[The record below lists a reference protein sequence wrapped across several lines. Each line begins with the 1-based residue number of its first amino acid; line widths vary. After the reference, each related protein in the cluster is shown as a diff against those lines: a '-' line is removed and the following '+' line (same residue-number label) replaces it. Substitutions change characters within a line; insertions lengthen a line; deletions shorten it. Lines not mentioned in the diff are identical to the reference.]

1 MRDDMDKLRGTTPL
15 DMNNPLRP
23 QDVPASANKRHVDR
37 LLEQGKTNAGGGKK
51 HEEEQ
56 FSLND
61 DRRVKSLSPGALV
74 AKRFFR
80 NRLAVVGLVMLI
92 AMFLFSFV
100 GGWISPYGQ
109 DEIFYIYE
117 GQQKQYVGVVRNDT
131 FRYAAA
137 DGQEFGSAAQAQ
149 VVLAMNQGK
158 DTFTYRDVEY
168 TLAEEGSDFY
178 TIYAGST
185 LVAMAYKDIVNA
197 PDGVSDS
204 SLTFNFQYGALKAYA
219 NGESEFSAD
228 GVTYR
233 LDDQDIYN
241 GSELAGYI
249 SRFVVRPVENGVVI
263 TRHFKEELELAIE
276 TDDPEFLYTDTDGV
290 EYTYTIQYDPA
301 TQSWSVKQEKLT
313 YVADDY
319 ALPSAEHPLGTDK
332 NGMDMLTRLMYG
344 GRVSLVIGF
353 IVVIISGFIG
363 VILGGI
369 SGYFGKWVDNFI
381 MRVVDVFYCIPSM
394 PLIIILGA
402 AMDAMQVD
410 PMMRIFY
417 LMLVL
422 GFLGWPSIARMVRG
436 QILSLREQEFMTAT
450 EACGISVSRRIF
462 RHLIPN
468 VIPQLI
474 VICTMS
480 LGSTI
485 ITEATLS
492 FLGLGVKF
500 PFASWG
506 NIINDVNN
514 AYVMT
519 NYLWIWIPAGVCLLI
534 TVLGFNFVGD
544 GLRDAFDPR
553 MKR

>member
-131 FRYAAA
+131 FRYAVA

-178 TIYAGST
+178 TIYAGNT

>member
-276 TDDPEFLYTDTDGV
+276 TDDPDFLYTDTDGV

>member
-1 MRDDMDKLRGTTPL
+1 MRDNRDDLKNTHP
-15 DMNNPLRP
+15 
-23 QDVPASANKRHVDR
+23 VDTSSN
-37 LLEQGKTNAGGGKK
+37 GKGGGEKSY
-51 HEEEQ
+51 
-56 FSLND
+56 SLDD
-61 DRRVKSLSPGALV
+61 DRRVKVLSPGALV

-80 NRLAVVGLVMLI
+80 NRLAVLGLIMLAVMFI
-92 AMFLFSFV
+92 FSFV
-100 GGWISPYGQ
+100 GGVITPYGQ
-109 DEIFYIYE
+109 AEVFYTYE
-117 GQQKQYVGVVRNDT
+117 MQSHEYVAATENT
-131 FRYAAA
+131 EFRYAVA
-137 DGQEFGSAAQAQ
+137 DGQEMGGGLRAQFL
-149 VVLAMNQGK
+149 LAEETGETEF
-158 DTFTYRDVEY
+158 DYRDVHY
-168 TLAEEGSDFY
+168 TVVEEGEEFY
-178 TIYAGST
+178 SIRSGDTMIGI
-185 LVAMAYKDIVNA
+185 AYKDIVNA
-197 PDGVSDS
+197 PDGGTEPSFAVK
-204 SLTFNFQYGALKAYA
+204 YEALRAYT
-219 NGESEFSAD
+219 NGETAFTAEGED
-228 GVTYR
+228 YT
-233 LDDQDIYN
+233 LDDGGNILLGDTVV
-241 GSELAGYI
+241 GYI
-249 SRFVVRPVENGVVI
+249 SRFVVQSAESGVVI
-263 TRHFKEELELAIE
+263 TADFRTRLQEALESD
-276 TDDPEFLYTDTDGV
+276 TSEFVYTGEDGV
-290 EYTYTIQYDPA
+290 EHTYEITYDA
-301 TQSWSVKQEKLT
+301 SKQVWSVLQETET
-313 YVADDY
+313 YVYDRY
-319 ALPSAEHPLGTDK
+319 ASPSAAHPLGTDG

>member
-178 TIYAGST
+178 TIYAGNT

-276 TDDPEFLYTDTDGV
+276 TDDPDFLYTDTDGV